1 MSMVPPQNLAA
12 ALQQALS
19 LHRAG
24 QFAAAESLYR
34 QLLEQQADHLVVLQ
48 MLGVLLFQTGRQDEG
63 VLLLQQVVVA
73 SPNDPAAHNNLGNA
87 LRELGQHADA
97 AASFEK
103 AITLRPDFV
112 DAWSN

>member
-48 MLGVLLFQTGRQDEG
+48 MLGVLLF
-63 VLLLQQVVVA
+63 
-73 SPNDPAAHNNLGNA
+73 
-87 LRELGQHADA
+87 
-97 AASFEK
+97 
-103 AITLRPDFV
+103 
-112 DAWSN
+112 